1 MSEKIDV
8 KILEQGDI
16 FFFFRPKVSAKD
28 IKSIDDVRRFYMVL
42 SPEEEQKIIDDDTNS
57 DTNLKEKKIYRLF
70 IIGKKSLPEIRKTEA
85 RSSERFWAQVGGIFY
100 DSQDLVEDLT
110 ADEYKKGDAARPVG
124 EGKYAIIEHQNH
136 AELAFII
143 EMPYEIGEAQKEL
156 GIQKEASYIITVI
169 NPYKPV
175 SDGYPTA
182 EAERPKYPE
191 DVQNDLTKTDVKFIP
206 LSQNLTL
213 INYQNAQIILI
224 GAREGKDVIKQEIG
238 LDIETEEGQENLF
251 SSDIF
256 TKLKI
261 RKEQVPIKPIIE
273 GKFQ

>member
-1 MSEKIDV
+1 MSEKVNV

-42 SPEEEQKIIDDDTNS
+42 CPEEKQKIIDGTNNDTNPQ
-57 DTNLKEKKIYRLF
+57 EKKIYRLF

-85 RSSERFWAQVGGIFY
+85 RSSQRFWAQVGGIFY
-100 DSQDLVEDLT
+100 DPQNLVEDLT

-136 AELAFII
+136 AELAFIL
-143 EMPYEIGEAQKEL
+143 EMPQEIGEAQKEL

-175 SDGYPTA
+175 SEGYTTA

-191 DVQNDLTKTDVKFIP
+191 DIQKYLNKTDGKFIP

-224 GAREGKDVIKQEIG
+224 GAREGTDVIKQEIG
-238 LDIETEEGQENLF
+238 LDIETEEGKENL
-251 SSDIF
+251 SSADIF

>member
-1 MSEKIDV
+1 MSEKVDV

-16 FFFFRPKVSAKD
+16 FFFFRPKVSATD

-42 SPEEEQKIIDDDTNS
+42 CPEEEQKIIDGTNNDTNP
-57 DTNLKEKKIYRLF
+57 KEKKIYRLF

-85 RSSERFWAQVGGIFY
+85 SSSVRFWAQVGGIFY
-100 DSQDLVEDLT
+100 DPQNLVEDLT
-110 ADEYKKGDAARPVG
+110 ADEYKKGDTARPVG

-136 AELAFII
+136 AELAFIL
-143 EMPYEIGEAQKEL
+143 EMPQEIGEAQKEL

-175 SDGYPTA
+175 SEGYTTA

-191 DVQNDLTKTDVKFIP
+191 DIQKHLNKTDGKFIP

-238 LDIETEEGQENLF
+238 LDIETKEGKENL
-251 SSDIF
+251 SSADIF

>member
-1 MSEKIDV
+1 MSEKVDV

-28 IKSIDDVRRFYMVL
+28 IKSIEDVRRFYMVL
-42 SPEEEQKIIDDDTNS
+42 SPEEEQKIIDDTNNNDTSPN
-57 DTNLKEKKIYRLF
+57 EKKIYRLF

-100 DSQDLVEDLT
+100 DSKNLVEDLT
-110 ADEYKKGDAARPVG
+110 ADEYRKGDAARPVG

-136 AELAFII
+136 AELAFIL
-143 EMPYEIGEAQKEL
+143 EMPQEIGEAQKEL

-175 SDGYPTA
+175 SEGYTTA
-182 EAERPKYPE
+182 EAERPKYPK
-191 DVQNDLTKTDVKFIP
+191 DVQNYLTKTEGKFIP

-238 LDIETEEGQENLF
+238 LDIETEEGKENLF

>member
-1 MSEKIDV
+1 MSEKVDV

-28 IKSIDDVRRFYMVL
+28 IKSIEDVRRFYMVL
-42 SPEEEQKIIDDDTNS
+42 SPEEEQKIIDDTNNNDTNS
-57 DTNLKEKKIYRLF
+57 KEKKIYRLF

-100 DSQDLVEDLT
+100 DSKNLVEDLT
-110 ADEYKKGDAARPVG
+110 ADEYRKGDTARPVG

-136 AELAFII
+136 AELAFIL
-143 EMPYEIGEAQKEL
+143 EMPQEIGEAQKEL

-175 SDGYPTA
+175 SEGYTTA
-182 EAERPKYPE
+182 EAERPKYPK
-191 DVQNDLTKTDVKFIP
+191 DVQNYLTKTEGKFIP

-238 LDIETEEGQENLF
+238 LDIETEEGKENLF

>member
-1 MSEKIDV
+1 MSEKVDV

-28 IKSIDDVRRFYMVL
+28 IKSIEDVRRFYMVL
-42 SPEEEQKIIDDDTNS
+42 SPEEEQKIIDDTNNNDTNP
-57 DTNLKEKKIYRLF
+57 KEKKIYRLF

-100 DSQDLVEDLT
+100 DPQNLVED
-110 ADEYKKGDAARPVG
+110 
-124 EGKYAIIEHQNH
+124 
-136 AELAFII
+136 
-143 EMPYEIGEAQKEL
+143 QKEL

-175 SDGYPTA
+175 SEGYTTA

-191 DVQNDLTKTDVKFIP
+191 NIQKYLNKTDGKFIP
-206 LSQNLTL
+206 LSENLTL

-238 LDIETEEGQENLF
+238 LDIETEEGKENL
-251 SSDIF
+251 SSADIF